1 MFDILVYE
9 FWTSSRLVL
18 NKSCCS
24 FQETGK
30 SMLKVV
36 DQPPKSWPLKLSFV
50 FKMHFRLFI
59 YYISF
64 KSQPKMLN
72 KWLILWLHPMQDCTR
87 GHFLQ
92 LHHVILDWKPSNN
105 NWDFSCFL
113 LGDPY
118 AWLFYVHRHHHW
130 ESREFKYSWILNL
143 NWAVWMC
150 SILKTFDK
158 FRLKDNLIFH
168 LLDTVDTKHLQIY
181 QFFICRIL
189 HCVCIVCKE

>member
-1 MFDILVYE
+1 
-9 FWTSSRLVL
+9 
-18 NKSCCS
+18 
-24 FQETGK
+24 
-30 SMLKVV
+30 
-36 DQPPKSWPLKLSFV
+36 
-50 FKMHFRLFI
+50 MHFRLFI

-64 KSQPKMLN
+64 KFQHLKPKMLN
-72 KWLILWLHPMQDCTR
+72 KWLILWLHPLQDCTR
-87 GHFLQ
+87 CYLQ

-113 LGDPY
+113 LWDPY

-181 QFFICRIL
+181 RFFICRIL
-189 HCVCIVCKE
+189 HCACIVCKE